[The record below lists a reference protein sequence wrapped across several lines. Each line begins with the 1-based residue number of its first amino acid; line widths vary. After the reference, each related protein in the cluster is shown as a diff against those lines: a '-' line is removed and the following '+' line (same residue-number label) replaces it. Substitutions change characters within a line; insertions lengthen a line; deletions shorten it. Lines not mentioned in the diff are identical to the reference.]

1 MFSVLALILGEAV
14 LLTGLYFAWWPLALI
29 AAGFQLTM
37 WALWS
42 ERPVKQEVS
51 TR

>member
-1 MFSVLALILGEAV
+1 MLTVLALILGEAV
-14 LLTGLYFAWWPLALI
+14 LLAGLYFAWWPLALI
-29 AAGFQLTM
+29 VAGFQLTA

-42 ERPVKQEVS
+42 ERPDKREVS